1 MMLVGLKQLMNTIME
16 VCVVESRSVVLKVI
30 LLMLIAK
37 NQIQHAA
44 VQYIITTVVDE
55 LLKNKDRKFIYVEI
69 AFFIRW
75 WNEQTDDVKQQ
86 VNTNIIATDSALFH
100 INFKHEDFLLPSFN
114 VLKIFKMIIKWLL
127 NISISR
133 SMA

>member
-1 MMLVGLKQLMNTIME
+1 MNTIME

-100 INFKHEDFLLPSFN
+100 INFKHENFTLPFL
-114 VLKIFKMIIKWLL
+114 K
-127 NISISR
+127 
-133 SMA
+133 